1 MKTPPDPTAV
11 SPAIAA
17 AREVLAIEAR
27 AITDLIPR
35 VDAGFE
41 QAIRIILQCR
51 GRVVVSGIGKSGHI
65 ARKIASTL
73 ASTGTPAF
81 FVHPAEASHGDL
93 GMVTRDDV
101 FLALSNSGESA
112 ELLTLIPVLKRQGAK
127 LLALTGN
134 ATSTLG
140 READVHLYAGAA
152 QEACPLNLAP
162 TASTTAALA
171 LGDAIA
177 VALMRAR
184 GFTQDEFAL
193 SHPGGALGRRLLTL
207 VRDVMRSGPDA
218 PRIST
223 TATLTDALLEMS
235 RGRMGMTAVVDDTQ
249 VVKGIFTDGDL
260 RRAIEKGQDL
270 RKTAITGIMSPS
282 PRAIGPDRLAAE
294 AVEIMERGKVTQL
307 LVVDDNNRLLGALN
321 IHDLFRGKVV

>member
-1 MKTPPDPTAV
+1 
-11 SPAIAA
+11 
-17 AREVLAIEAR
+17 
-27 AITDLIPR
+27 
-35 VDAGFE
+35 
-41 QAIRIILQCR
+41 
-51 GRVVVSGIGKSGHI
+51 
-65 ARKIASTL
+65 
-73 ASTGTPAF
+73 
-81 FVHPAEASHGDL
+81 
-93 GMVTRDDV
+93 
-101 FLALSNSGESA
+101 
-112 ELLTLIPVLKRQGAK
+112 
-127 LLALTGN
+127 
-134 ATSTLG
+134 
-140 READVHLYAGAA
+140 VHLYAGAA
-152 QEACPLNLAP
+152 EEACPLNLAP

-223 TATLTDALLEMS
+223 AATLTDALLEMS

-270 RKTAITGIMSPS
+270 RKTVITGIMSPS
-282 PRAIGPDRLAAE
+282 PRTIGPDRLAAE

-307 LVVDDNNRLLGALN
+307 LVVDDSNRLLGALN